1 MTTQHPNSDD
11 DQDHE
16 PPLRPE
22 IEQGYRDEFRVAMN
36 AVVQYCR
43 NVVNEHGHRGLW
55 APRGN
60 SPDHYEL
67 ISQARRDILTKL
79 RLVLDCAET
88 IAYEIERD
96 RKRPH
101 RRQPE

>member
-1 MTTQHPNSDD
+1 MTDQHPAHD
-11 DQDHE
+11 DQADE
-16 PPLRPE
+16 APLRPE

-36 AVVQYCR
+36 AVIQYCR

-96 RKRPH
+96 RQRPH
-101 RRQPE
+101 RRQTK